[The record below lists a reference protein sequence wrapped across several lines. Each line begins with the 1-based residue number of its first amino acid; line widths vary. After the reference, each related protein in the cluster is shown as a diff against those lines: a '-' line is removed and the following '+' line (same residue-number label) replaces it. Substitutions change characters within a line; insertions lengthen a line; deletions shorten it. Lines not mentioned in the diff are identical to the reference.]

1 MRLLKA
7 QNTNLR
13 NIYGKG
19 IKYDV
24 NNQVIMDTTN
34 SMLIPKGTTAE
45 RPSNPANG
53 HIRFNTSTDGD
64 GNLIGFEA
72 YYDEANLDGSSG
84 IWRRL
89 RFKEPNTN
97 PGINWQNLGTGD
109 ATETVF
115 GPLDSGDPDFPI
127 PESAEHV
134 IVLVENV
141 VQIPTTNYTL
151 EQSSS
156 GNLGGPNSPYADGWY
171 IVFGTPIPLDK
182 DVTVIH
188 NLDK

>member
-19 IKYDV
+19 VKYDV
-24 NNQVIMDTTN
+24 DDQVIMDSTN
-34 SMLIPKGTTAE
+34 TMLVPKGTTAQ
-45 RPSNPANG
+45 RPNTPNDG
-53 HIRFNTSTDGD
+53 HVRFNTSVDDDGTV
-64 GNLIGFEA
+64 IGFEA
-72 YYDEANLDGSSG
+72 YYDQK
-84 IWRRL
+84 WRRL
-89 RFKEPNTN
+89 RFKEPNQN
-97 PGINWQNLGTGD
+97 PGIVWQNLGTGD
-109 ATETVF
+109 ADETVF
-115 GPLDSGDPDFPI
+115 GPLDSQDPDYPI
-127 PESAEHV
+127 PEDAQNI

-156 GNLGGPNSPYADGWY
+156 GNLAGPNSPYADGWY